1 VGGCLIGPS
10 HLFLWSLNR
19 GSNQRVVILKKQAPG
34 LTALALSR
42 FVTRACRAVPLH
54 GTVNVLVTSSRE
66 MKVLNG
72 RFRKKNKPT
81 DVLSFPA
88 VPNSVDKTVGDI
100 AISAEI
106 AASNA
111 KQLGH
116 SGVEEIKVLALH
128 GILHLA
134 GFDHEQ
140 DNGEMA
146 REEGRLRSVLGLP
159 TGLIERAGSAAG
171 ARRLRPSRKNSTNK
185 NIRVTRKLR

>member
-1 VGGCLIGPS
+1 
-10 HLFLWSLNR
+10 
-19 GSNQRVVILKKQAPG
+19 VVILKKQAPG

-42 FVTRACRAVPLH
+42 FVARACQAVPLH

-66 MKVLNG
+66 MQALNG
-72 RFRKKNKPT
+72 RFRKKKKPT

-88 VPNSVDKTVGDI
+88 APNSDKTVGDI

-116 SGVEEIKVLALH
+116 SGVEEIKILALH

-146 REEGRLRSVLGLP
+146 REEGRLRSALGLP
-159 TGLIERAGSAAG
+159 TGLIERVGKLGHQRKGSAADG
-171 ARRLRPSRKNSTNK
+171 ARSLRPSRKNSAHK
-185 NIRVTRKLR
+185 NIRGTRKLR